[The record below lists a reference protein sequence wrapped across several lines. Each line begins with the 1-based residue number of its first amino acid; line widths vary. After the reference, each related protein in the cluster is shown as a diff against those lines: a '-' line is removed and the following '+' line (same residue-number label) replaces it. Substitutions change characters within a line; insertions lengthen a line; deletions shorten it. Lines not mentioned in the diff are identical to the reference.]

1 MRAVLPG
8 WRAAPPLLSAGFNQG
23 GQGAEGD
30 LGVGAGRPQTQGLL
44 HVSKE
49 IAPRIPGRMQYTLC
63 RHSIN
68 HTHTIC
74 NILSLTHTDRKGER
88 DTHSDREGHTHT
100 HMHCTHRPVMRLLR
114 WILVGCCQ

>member
-1 MRAVLPG
+1 MPG